1 MRDSITARGP
11 AQRRALAAVAFLALA
26 LGGCLS
32 KGPETTGSLAAGEA
46 AARTDVQAW
55 SARYA
60 AKPDDRDA
68 ALGYAR
74 ALRATDQKA
83 QAAAVLQQAALRNA
97 GDAELLAAY
106 GKSLAET
113 GRLVEAAQVLA
124 NAHAP
129 DRPDWR
135 ILSAQGAV
143 ADQMG
148 DPAKAQRY
156 YEAALKIVPGEPAVL
171 SNLGLSYAL
180 SRRLPE
186 AEQTLRQAAAN
197 PRADAR
203 VRQNLALVLGLRGQ
217 FDEAEA
223 VLRRDVS
230 PDAAAETVASMRRTV
245 AAPARKVAP
254 ARG

>member
-1 MRDSITARGP
+1 MDTTTGGHGTQRGGRP
-11 AQRRALAAVAFLALA
+11 LIALAVLALA

-32 KGPETTGSLAAGEA
+32 KGPETTGAVA
-46 AARTDVQAW
+46 AATVARGDVQAW

-60 AKPDDRDA
+60 SMPDDRDT

-74 ALRATDQKA
+74 ALRATDQTP
-83 QAAAVLQQAALRNA
+83 QAAAVLQQAALRTPN
-97 GDAELLAAY
+97 DPEVLAAY
-106 GKSLAET
+106 GKTLAEA
-113 GRLVEAAQVLA
+113 GRLQEAAQVLG

-129 DRPDWR
+129 ERPDWR

-148 DPAKAQRY
+148 DPARAQRF

-186 AEQTLRQAAAN
+186 AEDTLRRAAAD

-203 VRQNLALVLGLRGQ
+203 VRQNLALVLGLRGR

-223 VLRRDVS
+223 VLARDVG
-230 PDAAAETVASMRRTV
+230 PQAAAETVASMRRTV
-245 AAPARKVAP
+245 AGGGRKPAAG
-254 ARG
+254 RG